1 MIIDPGKM
9 DRLISVLKYENGV
22 WRETGRLWAKVEYTA
37 KIVYSAFAA
46 SSDGYKVTIRKNGLV
61 RLESALE
68 IEGEHCMITTFE
80 TSPRSNCI
88 MLSVAKLAPVECI
101 LRRQG
106 EDTGTFYGI
115 VAEKYVRFE
124 HNTPYAG
131 QDVGLLLITPK
142 TVALRTG
149 DIVAAMDKRFSVQE
163 CHMMEKTHNAYEVY
177 WTGDA

>member
-61 RLESALE
+61 GLESALE
-68 IEGEHCMITTFE
+68 IDGEHCMITTFE
-80 TSPRSNCI
+80 TSARMNYV

-115 VAEKYVRFE
+115 
-124 HNTPYAG
+124 YAG

-142 TVALRTG
+142 TVVLRTG
-149 DIVAAMDKRFSVQE
+149 DIVAVMDKRFSVQE